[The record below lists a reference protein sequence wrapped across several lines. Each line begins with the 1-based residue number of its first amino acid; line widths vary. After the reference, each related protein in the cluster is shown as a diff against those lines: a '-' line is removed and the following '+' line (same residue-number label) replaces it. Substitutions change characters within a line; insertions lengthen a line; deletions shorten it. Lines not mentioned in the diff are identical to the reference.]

1 MLAGLQER
9 LRRKANF
16 WNKDELKLFFI
27 SEVLNLVDFNRPE
40 VYAAFSQ
47 RNLSVTVKNIWQEDV
62 NLRGRV
68 EFLVASGE
76 QVPRK
81 PFFLAHEYKP
91 QMKGQNDPQGQLLA
105 SMLAVYTL
113 NDPKRPAA
121 RMCWGNFGS
130 F

>member
-27 SEVLNLVDFNRPE
+27 SELLNLVNFNRPE

-76 QVPRK
+76 QVPRT
-81 PFFLAHEYKP
+81 PFF
-91 QMKGQNDPQGQLLA
+91 
-105 SMLAVYTL
+105 
-113 NDPKRPAA
+113 
-121 RMCWGNFGS
+121 
-130 F
+130 